1 MKRSRYYVFA
11 CIAGLIVSFIGLIG
25 ANSDVSLKDLVT
37 LNFVFDMP
45 RIKEIL
51 TYIFSTMIVF
61 SATLLFFVMGFAKK
75 QREDI
80 SQIKKYALYELLL
93 SVKMQ
98 HSQLVDYP
106 PINEPTD
113 LFCTYVHNV
122 YEVRAACEKVL
133 AAYENLLTTWEQETV
148 KSLQHSAIVL
158 SDDFGIT
165 AENCGEYSAT
175 QFCSFYNEKVRT
187 APQNEKINVFTHTIK
202 TDIEKY
208 SKHIEQ
214 FFEDF
219 KHYY

>member
-11 CIAGLIVSFIGLIG
+11 CIAGLILSFVGLIG

-61 SATLLFFVMGFAKK
+61 SATLLFVAIGFAKK

-106 PINEPTD
+106 PIDEPSD
-113 LFCTYVHNV
+113 LFCVYVHNV

-133 AAYENLLTTWEQETV
+133 TESPNNMGARNGEELTAFCN
-148 KSLQHSAIVL
+148 SL
-158 SDDFGIT
+158 
-165 AENCGEYSAT
+165 
-175 QFCSFYNEKVRT
+175 VR
-187 APQNEKINVFTHTIK
+187 
-202 TDIEKY
+202 
-208 SKHIEQ
+208 
-214 FFEDF
+214 
-219 KHYY
+219 